1 MLSVNQ
7 NVFVTLLYHS
17 LDNRAFISYV
27 SSRLLWQVQGV
38 LVKQV
43 LIKTYPTV
51 AVADGNIRNLR
62 DSIWEEGYYRE
73 ASHKICMQFPQV
85 ISLTSKWHVWNEAPR
100 NSGKNSS

>member
-43 LIKTYPTV
+43 LIKSYPTV
-51 AVADGNIRNLR
+51 AVADGNMNI
-62 DSIWEEGYYRE
+62 
-73 ASHKICMQFPQV
+73 
-85 ISLTSKWHVWNEAPR
+85 LTNEL
-100 NSGKNSS
+100 NS

>member
-51 AVADGNIRNLR
+51 AVADGNMNI
-62 DSIWEEGYYRE
+62 
-73 ASHKICMQFPQV
+73 
-85 ISLTSKWHVWNEAPR
+85 LTNEL
-100 NSGKNSS
+100 NS

>member
-51 AVADGNIRNLR
+51 AAADGNMNI
-62 DSIWEEGYYRE
+62 
-73 ASHKICMQFPQV
+73 
-85 ISLTSKWHVWNEAPR
+85 LTNEL
-100 NSGKNSS
+100 NS